1 VSGQAATGPP
11 TRRVWTPAEV
21 IALGV
26 RTDVPT
32 AGEILAGL
40 CRDEAYRSV
49 KRGDF
54 PVPVVK
60 VGRHLVVPV
69 APILELLG
77 IKSDDQPPSGQA
89 SRDASFA
96 IAPDS
101 SSAGDVDA
109 A

>member
-1 VSGQAATGPP
+1 M
-11 TRRVWTPAEV
+11 RRVWTPAEV

-49 KRGDF
+49 KRDDF

-60 VGRHLVVPV
+60 VGRHPVVPV
-69 APILELLG
+69 APILELLK
-77 IKSDDQPPSGQA
+77 IKPDDQPPSERAARKPGLA
-89 SRDASFA
+89 L
-96 IAPDS
+96 APDS
-101 SSAGDVDA
+101 SSTGDIYA

>member
-11 TRRVWTPAEV
+11 TRRVWTRAAV
-21 IALGV
+21 VALGV

-32 AGEILAGL
+32 AGEIVAGL

-54 PVPVVK
+54 PVPVLK
-60 VGRHLVVPV
+60 VGRRLVVPV

-77 IKSDDQPPSGQA
+77 IRPDDDSPSGPA
-89 SRDASFA
+89 ARDPSLGL
-96 IAPDS
+96 APDS
-101 SSAGDVDA
+101 SSTGRVDA